1 MEASG
6 PKDRPRIRFSL
17 RWKITLPYMLLAL
30 ILGLGATLL
39 VSRLNGER
47 EQDRFLLLLGD
58 SGQQAADAVVRVE
71 RDLLEVER
79 LVANTTGVLEAVTSS
94 NAENLRVLILPL
106 VVNAHMD
113 MVVVLD
119 ASGASLVAVRHI
131 PGSAEGEYET
141 LRGENFY
148 GQWPAVQGLLAGGA
162 GAVGEK
168 TAGMEKIQVGGQPID
183 LFFVAGSVLRADSQ
197 PAGIVLVGL
206 YAQTL
211 AEALSEA
218 AGANVSLYD
227 GSGAQ
232 VGSTLKTDS
241 PAELTLGGEI
251 LSAVTSLAPNQSPVR
266 RIAIGGLSYGE
277 VLTPF
282 LAHEGSQQLGV
293 LGVSLLER
301 SLPMTTNVSTIIL
314 FGALALIL
322 IVGIGLLVSNSIT
335 RPLVRIAA
343 ASTLVATGNLQT
355 RVPEGGGDEIGI
367 LARTFNRMV
376 DGLREGL
383 MYHDLLGRAVAP
395 EVREQM
401 RRTLAGEGESRRAQ
415 VLRATILFVGLHPG
429 SGWEGKDEKQAGE
442 VLDALNAFL
451 AGALPRIAQ
460 HGGVVHR
467 FDGEELM
474 AFFGVLPRSLP
485 PAVSALQATHAGVEL
500 TQMVRDLNDER
511 AEDGSPPLEVSVG
524 VATGRVVAGGLGTR
538 ERLEYTLVGETVTQA
553 EQIQQA
559 ARETGGSRMLISE
572 ATHRALGSARGHFVF
587 GRYGEIRVKGGE
599 KPLTIHEVTGRT
611 VQLFERIPTEFWDK
625 TTDPFH

>member
-6 PKDRPRIRFSL
+6 PKDPPRIRFSL

-30 ILGLGATLL
+30 ILGLGGTLL
-39 VSRLNGER
+39 VNRLYAER
-47 EQDRFLLLLGD
+47 EQERFLLLLGD
-58 SGQQAADAVVRVE
+58 SGQQAADGVVRIE
-71 RDLLEVER
+71 RHLLEVER
-79 LVANTTGVLEAVTSS
+79 AVANTTGVLEALTAN
-94 NAENLRVLILPL
+94 NAEALFELVLPV
-106 VVNAHMD
+106 VVNTDVDNVA
-113 MVVVLD
+113 VLD
-119 ASGASLVAVRHI
+119 GSGTTLLAVRHF
-131 PGSAEGEYET
+131 PGAAQGDYER

-148 GQWPAVQGLLAGGA
+148 AEWEAVKAVLEGGA
-162 GAVGEK
+162 GDAGEK
-168 TAGMEKIQVGGQPID
+168 TAGLEIVQVGNQPLG
-183 LFFVAGSVLRADSQ
+183 LFFVAGPVVGADGQ
-197 PAGIVLVGL
+197 AVGAVLVGL
-206 YAQTL
+206 YAPTL
-211 AEALSEA
+211 VHVVGED

-227 GSGAQ
+227 QAGLI
-232 VGSTLKTDS
+232 VGSTLEPES
-241 PAELTLGGEI
+241 PQDMSLTSDI
-251 LSAVTSLAPNQSPVR
+251 LATFSVERPSQSPVR
-266 RIAIGGLSYGE
+266 RIYIGGITNGE

-301 SLPMTTNVSTIIL
+301 SLPMTTNISTVIL

-395 EVREQM
+395 GVREQM
-401 RRTLAGEGESRRAQ
+401 RRTLAGEGESSKAQ

-429 SGWEGKDEKQAGE
+429 SGWEDKDEKQAGG
-442 VLDALNAFL
+442 VLEALNAFL

-511 AEDGSPPLEVSVG
+511 AETGSPLLEVSVG
-524 VATGRVVAGGLGTR
+524 VGTGRVVAGGLGTR
-538 ERLEYTLVGETVTQA
+538 ERLEYMLVGDTVTQA
-553 EQIQQA
+553 EQIQQV
-559 ARETGGSRMLISE
+559 ARDTGGSRMLISE

-587 GRYGEIRVKGGE
+587 GRYGEVRVKGGE
-599 KPLTIHEVTGRT
+599 KPLMVYEVTGRT

>member
-6 PKDRPRIRFSL
+6 PKDPPRIRFSL

-30 ILGLGATLL
+30 ILGLGGTLL
-39 VSRLNGER
+39 VNRLYAER
-47 EQDRFLLLLGD
+47 EQERFLLLLGD
-58 SGQQAADAVVRVE
+58 SGQQAADGVVRIE
-71 RDLLEVER
+71 RHLLEVER
-79 LVANTTGVLEAVTSS
+79 AVANTTGVLEALTAN
-94 NAENLRVLILPL
+94 NAEALFELVLPV
-106 VVNAHMD
+106 VVNTGVDNVA
-113 MVVVLD
+113 VLD
-119 ASGASLVAVRHI
+119 ASGRTLLAVRHF
-131 PGSAEGEYET
+131 PGAAQGDYER

-148 GQWPAVQGLLAGGA
+148 AEWEAVKALLAGGA
-162 GAVGEK
+162 GA
-168 TAGMEKIQVGGQPID
+168 AGGKRAGLEIVQVGNQPLG
-183 LFFVAGSVLRADSQ
+183 LFFVAGPVVGADGQ
-197 PAGIVLVGL
+197 AVGAVLVGL
-206 YAQTL
+206 YAPTL
-211 AEALSEA
+211 VHVVGED

-227 GSGAQ
+227 QAGLI
-232 VGSTLKTDS
+232 VGSTLEPES
-241 PAELTLGGEI
+241 PQDMSLTSDI
-251 LSAVTSLAPNQSPVR
+251 LATFSVERPSQSPVR
-266 RIAIGGLSYGE
+266 RIYIGGITYGE

-301 SLPMTTNVSTIIL
+301 SLPMTTNVSTVIL

-401 RRTLAGEGESRRAQ
+401 RRTLAGEGESSKAQ

-429 SGWEGKDEKQAGE
+429 SGWEEKDEKQAGD

-474 AFFGVLPRSLP
+474 AFFGVLPRPLP

-511 AEDGSPPLEVSVG
+511 AETGSPLLEVSVG
-524 VATGRVVAGGLGTR
+524 VGTGRVVAGGLGTR
-538 ERLEYTLVGETVTQA
+538 ERLEYMLVGDTVTQA
-553 EQIQQA
+553 EQIQQV
-559 ARETGGSRMLISE
+559 ARDTGGSRMLISE

-587 GRYGEIRVKGGE
+587 GRYGEVRVKGGE
-599 KPLTIHEVTGRT
+599 KPLMVYEVTGRT

>member
-30 ILGLGATLL
+30 ILGLGGTLL
-39 VSRLNGER
+39 VNRLYAER
-47 EQDRFLLLLGD
+47 EQERFLLVLGD
-58 SGQQAADAVVRVE
+58 SGQQAADGVVRLE

-79 LVANTTGVLEAVTSS
+79 LVANTSGVLEAVTAS
-94 NAENLRVLILPL
+94 NAESLRLLVLPL

-119 ASGASLVAVRHI
+119 ATGTSLVTVRHD
-131 PGSAEGEYET
+131 PGSAEEEYET

-148 GQWPAVQGLLAGGA
+148 AGWQDVQVLLAGGGA
-162 GAVGEK
+162 GGEK
-168 TAGMEKIQVGGQPID
+168 TAGLERIQVGGQPMDI
-183 LFFVAGSVLRADSQ
+183 FFVGGPLLRADKE

-206 YAQTL
+206 YAQTMVK
-211 AEALSEA
+211 ALGEV

-227 GSGAQ
+227 LSGEQ
-232 VGSTLKTDS
+232 LGSTLESDA
-241 PAELTLGGEI
+241 PAELALGGEI

-266 RIAIGGLSYGE
+266 RIAIGGVSYGE

-282 LAHEGSQQLGV
+282 LAHEGTQQLGV

-355 RVPEGGGDEIGI
+355 RVQEGGDDEIGI

-401 RRTLAGEGESRRAQ
+401 RRTLAGEGESRKAQ

-429 SGWEGKDEKQAGE
+429 SGWEDKDEKQAGE

-467 FDGEELM
+467 FDGEALL

-485 PAVSALQATHAGVEL
+485 PAVSALQATHGGVEL
-500 TQMVRDLNDER
+500 TQLVRDLNDER
-511 AEDGSPPLEVSVG
+511 AETGSPPLEISVG

-572 ATHRALGSARGHFVF
+572 ATHRALGPARSHFVF

-611 VQLFERIPTEFWDK
+611 VHLFERIPTEFWDK

>member
-6 PKDRPRIRFSL
+6 PKDPPRMRFSL

-30 ILGLGATLL
+30 ILGLGGTLL
-39 VSRLNGER
+39 VNRLYAER
-47 EQDRFLLLLGD
+47 EQERFLLLLGD
-58 SGQQAADAVVRVE
+58 SGQQAADGVVRIE
-71 RDLLEVER
+71 RHLLEVER
-79 LVANTTGVLEAVTSS
+79 AVANTTGVLEALTAN
-94 NAENLRVLILPL
+94 NAEALFELVLPV
-106 VVNAHMD
+106 VVNTGVDNVA
-113 MVVVLD
+113 VLD
-119 ASGASLVAVRHI
+119 ASGRTLLAVRHF
-131 PGSAEGEYET
+131 PGAAQGDYER

-148 GQWPAVQGLLAGGA
+148 AEWEAVKALLAGGA
-162 GAVGEK
+162 GAAGEK
-168 TAGMEKIQVGGQPID
+168 TAGLEIVQVGNQPVG
-183 LFFVAGSVLRADSQ
+183 LFFVAGPVVGADGQ
-197 PAGIVLVGL
+197 AVGAVLVGL
-206 YAQTL
+206 YAPTL
-211 AEALSEA
+211 VHVVGED

-227 GSGAQ
+227 QAGLI
-232 VGSTLKTDS
+232 VGSTLEPES
-241 PAELTLGGEI
+241 PQDMSLTSDI
-251 LSAVTSLAPNQSPVR
+251 LATFGVERPLQSPVR
-266 RIAIGGLSYGE
+266 RIYIGGITYGE

-282 LAHEGSQQLGV
+282 LAHEGTQQLGV

-301 SLPMTTNVSTIIL
+301 SLPMTTNVSTVIL

-335 RPLVRIAA
+335 QPLVRIAA

-401 RRTLAGEGESRRAQ
+401 RRTLAGEGESRKAQ

-429 SGWEGKDEKQAGE
+429 SGWEDKDEKQAGE

-511 AEDGSPPLEVSVG
+511 AETGSPPLEVSVG

-538 ERLEYTLVGETVTQA
+538 ERLEYMLVGDSVTQA
-553 EQIQQA
+553 EQIQQV
-559 ARETGGSRMLISE
+559 ARDTGGSRMLISE
-572 ATHRALGSARGHFVF
+572 ATHRALGPARGHFVF
-587 GRYGEIRVKGGE
+587 GRYGEVRVKGGE
-599 KPLTIHEVTGRT
+599 KPLMIHEVTGRI